1 MPPFCLPLDIS
12 EQGESLPQWGQGQ
25 DQEFKDNQQN
35 ARRIQKKSGVGI
47 FFSQKKVEML
57 TSFFDDF
64 KDFISQETS
73 DHQNWILLCGWDS
86 TDWKDCR
93 H

>member
-47 FFSQKKVEML
+47 FFLQRRLLSLQYIVHIC
-57 TSFFDDF
+57 TSG
-64 KDFISQETS
+64 
-73 DHQNWILLCGWDS
+73 NL
-86 TDWKDCR
+86 
-93 H
+93 